1 MEAKGEEQDNEDV
14 FIIELLSFMCS
25 PEFQAEF
32 TSFYDQH
39 AVRWEPPIDGEEHSH
54 GNHELFLQ
62 FKAMVEQRI
71 GGFLKSKGIDEGAF
85 VSRSRRAM
93 NAAQSGEKHVQ
104 DADEAWSHVLMQL
117 LAGTEFDSFVELM
130 QQVQQER
137 AAESAQAESKLSHK

>member
-25 PEFQAEF
+25 PEFQSAF
-32 TSFYDQH
+32 LGFYDRH
-39 AVRWEPPIDGEEHSH
+39 AVRWQPPLDGEEHSH

-71 GGFLKSKGIDEGAF
+71 GGFLQSKGIDEGAF